1 MAETTLQKE
10 KIAQA
15 VRMLNEL
22 QLDCWLTF
30 VRETAEQPDPAYKL
44 IVNHDVVWHSAF
56 LLTRSGARIAIV
68 ARYDDDLVRQSGL
81 YDVVRYTED
90 IAPALRSVLQRL
102 DPASIALN
110 YASDDVAADGLTHGM
125 YLRLHEAL
133 KDTPYPRRFLSSG
146 PLISHLRTRK
156 TALELTRMRQAI
168 QETEEMFSRV
178 TASVHQG
185 SCERDV
191 SDMLHAE
198 MAKRQLGPAWSY
210 ATCPGVKF
218 GPHTSI
224 GHGVPGEMV
233 LEPGW
238 LASVDFGVSY
248 QGYCSDLQRLW
259 YLCRPGETSVPE
271 AVQRAFQ
278 VARGAIEA
286 GKALLRP
293 GIQGWQV
300 DAAARRFLCEAG
312 YPEYMHALGHSVGRH
327 VHDGGP
333 LLGPRWARYGE
344 TPYYPIEAESIFTL
358 ELGIMTGHGYV
369 GLEDEVL
376 VTSDGCAWFSC
387 PQEEIY
393 LLACS

>member
-1 MAETTLQKE
+1 
-10 KIAQA
+10 
-15 VRMLNEL
+15 
-22 QLDCWLTF
+22 
-30 VRETAEQPDPAYKL
+30 
-44 IVNHDVVWHSAF
+44 VNHDVVWPSAF

-68 ARYDDDLVRQSGL
+68 ARYDDDLVRQSEL

-90 IAPALRSVLQRL
+90 IAPALRSLLQRL
-102 DPASIALN
+102 DPTSIALN

-125 YLRLHEAL
+125 YIQLREAL

-146 PLISHLRTRK
+146 PLISRLRTRK
-156 TALELTRMRQAI
+156 TALELMRMRQAL
-168 QETEEMFSRV
+168 QETEEIFSQV
-178 TASVHQG
+178 TASLQRG
-185 SCERDV
+185 RSERDV
-191 SDMLHAE
+191 SSMLHAE
-198 MAKRQLGPAWSY
+198 MAKRQLSPAWSY
-210 ATCPGVKF
+210 DICPGVRF
-218 GPHTSI
+218 GPHTSV
-224 GHGVPGEMV
+224 GHGVPGEV
-233 LEPGW
+233 ALEPGW

-259 YLCRPGETSVPE
+259 YLCRPGETGVPE
-271 AVQRAFQ
+271 TVQRAFQ
-278 VARGAIEA
+278 AARGAIEA

-300 DAAARRFLCEAG
+300 DAVARRFLCEAG

-344 TPYYPIEAESIFTL
+344 TPYYPIEAESVFTL
-358 ELGIMTGHGYV
+358 ELGVMTGHGYV
-369 GLEDEVL
+369 GLEDEVI

-393 LLACS
+393 LLACC